1 MSPSRQPKIGRPPL
15 PAEARRGQRV
25 TFKLTD
31 AEMEAL
37 QRDAEREGLPV
48 PVYAR
53 LLVLRRNEKT
63 RAR

>member
-1 MSPSRQPKIGRPPL
+1 MSPSKKAKIGRPPL
-15 PAEARRGQRV
+15 QPEERRDQRV

-31 AEMEAL
+31 AEMDAL

-53 LLVLRRNEKT
+53 ALVLRRNDKS

>member
-1 MSPSRQPKIGRPPL
+1 MSPSKKPKIGRPPL
-15 PAEARRGQRV
+15 PADERRDQRV

-37 QRDAEREGLPV
+37 QSDAEREGLPV

-53 LLVLRRNEKT
+53 ALVLRRNEKP
-63 RAR
+63 RK